1 MPPSLRCRF
10 PVPRAM
16 RRIADETGGVIG
28 GTLHGDLLSP
38 VGGEADS
45 YIDMLHY
52 DVSTLK
58 ADMLGN

>member
-1 MPPSLRCRF
+1 MQ
-10 PVPRAM
+10 
-16 RRIADETGGVIG
+16 RIADETGAVIG

-45 YIDMLHY
+45 YIEMLDY

-58 ADMLGN
+58 AGMLGN